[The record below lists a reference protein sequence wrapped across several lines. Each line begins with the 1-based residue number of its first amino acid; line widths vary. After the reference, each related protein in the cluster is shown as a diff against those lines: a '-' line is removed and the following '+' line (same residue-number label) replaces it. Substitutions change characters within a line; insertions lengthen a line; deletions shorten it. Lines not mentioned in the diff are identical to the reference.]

1 MSGGFPEEYFALAKE
16 THVDPA
22 DLIGR
27 RLWMIADA
35 GSEVDVL
42 FAHVVVETVSVVE
55 EGFYKGDYVLSNNRL
70 SSFRILPV
78 DPDRRRRWVLPAAD
92 ERIGISICP
101 LETEERITSL
111 IRANTTY
118 SITPPRAAVVS
129 AVPNVSPRVKPQAVA
144 REVYR
149 AVLAKFAL
157 GDLDVWVAHKDT
169 TPFGAVAIRKCQEIG
184 VDERVVESIL
194 RIDENLKTAMSISG
208 DRGAEAG
215 SAEAPFVD
223 TSLSIVDPEKVV
235 ARRFIKRPVAG
246 DGVERQRKTQM
257 AEIRHQAMIKDLSV
271 FLLSKGITPLQSRS
285 VDLACR
291 PFEDIAVL
299 EIKTAEPGN
308 FLDQAEQGI
317 VQLLRYGLA
326 FEDEGIAVGAKC
338 IVIEAAAGIDAIE
351 YVRRIAAKTGAEILL
366 YDGRVAW
373 PDRVPGFLSL
383 ICTGERSVRI

>member
-1 MSGGFPEEYFALAKE
+1 M
-16 THVDPA
+16 
-22 DLIGR
+22 
-27 RLWMIADA
+27 
-35 GSEVDVL
+35 
-42 FAHVVVETVSVVE
+42 
-55 EGFYKGDYVLSNNRL
+55 
-70 SSFRILPV
+70 
-78 DPDRRRRWVLPAAD
+78 
-92 ERIGISICP
+92 
-101 LETEERITSL
+101 
-111 IRANTTY
+111 
-118 SITPPRAAVVS
+118 
-129 AVPNVSPRVKPQAVA
+129 A

-208 DRGAEAG
+208 DREAEAG

-271 FLLSKGITPLQSRS
+271 FLLSKGITPMQSRS

-291 PFEDIAVL
+291 FFEDIAVL

-317 VQLLRYGLA
+317 VQLLRYDLA
-326 FEDEGIAVGAKC
+326 FEDEGVAVSAKC

-383 ICTGERSVRI
+383 ICTGERSVRT